1 VRRCGE
7 VEEVLVKDEIVEN
20 NEGYHKRETLKER
33 KGGGDEVSRS
43 RWINK

>member
-20 NEGYHKRETLKER
+20 EGYHRKRDVKRKE
-33 KGGGDEVSRS
+33 K
-43 RWINK
+43 RWR

>member
-20 NEGYHKRETLKER
+20 KEGYHRKETLKER
-33 KGGGDEVSRS
+33 KSGGDEVSRN
-43 RWINK
+43 R